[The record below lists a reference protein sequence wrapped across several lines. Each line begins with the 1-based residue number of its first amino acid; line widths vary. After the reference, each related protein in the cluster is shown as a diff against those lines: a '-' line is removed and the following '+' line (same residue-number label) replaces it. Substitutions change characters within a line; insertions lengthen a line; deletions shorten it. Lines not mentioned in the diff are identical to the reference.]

1 MLCPD
6 RVLQVDEI
14 YSVPDVGTVV
24 GGTLYRRVLESSGC
38 VKKPIPH
45 RMKNNEESGDE
56 ANILT
61 RKTYGVYKYLQK
73 QTTLNYNIEIAVAQ

>member
-24 GGTLYRRVLESSGC
+24 GGTLYRRVLVSSGC
-38 VKKPIPH
+38 VKRIHH
-45 RMKNNEESGDE
+45 RMKNNDE
-56 ANILT
+56 TYILT
-61 RKTYGVYKYLQK
+61 RKTYGVYKYLPK
-73 QTTLNYNIEIAVAQ
+73 QTTLNYNIEIATAQ